1 MGKINTNNYPNRPVS
16 DYQDDDMFILQDNGG
31 ETYTT
36 NIGDIKDL
44 IGEECYSEDEIDTML
59 ALKVDKNGTDRLM
72 TAAEGTKLAGIA
84 AGAQVNVLEGV
95 VVDSIVQPISGK
107 KAFIDLSGK
116 TNLRVIAFPFHDPEP
131 DEPQITFL
139 KGAYVT
145 YNGKLYEVT
154 QEHQGTWNPSHVRE
168 IDVAEMYVRAG
179 NGGYNNG
186 DCATCEGYFTKASG
200 NYSHA
205 EGRETQAVGE
215 CTHAEGRGTIANS
228 VYQHVEGKYN
238 VADNESKYIHIIGN
252 GIDANN
258 RNNAFAIDWEG
269 NAEVSGRVS
278 TRGMTTEDDIECGGI
293 LKVDG
298 ADYAENFIPS
308 EGCPFGRFVTLDG
321 EKIRL
326 AQPHDGYV
334 LGVTSPHPAIM
345 GDQECEG
352 IPVGLLGKLWV
363 EHDGT
368 LNVNGYAVAGDNG
381 VATAYIGAQLLDRPT
396 PTLYRVMAIDGN
408 MAKILFR

>member
-36 NIGDIKDL
+36 NIGDIKEL
-44 IGEECYSEDEIDTML
+44 IGEETAPEL

-95 VVDSIVQPISGK
+95 QVNGSDLPITNKKVNVDISGK
-107 KAFIDLSGK
+107 TDLS
-116 TNLRVIAFPFHDPEP
+116 VIAY
-131 DEPQITFL
+131 TFNSEMGYF

-145 YNGKLYEVT
+145 YNGKLYEFI
-154 QEHQGTWNPSHVRE
+154 QEHTGAWNPSHVRE
-168 IDVAEMYVRAG
+168 IRASGQYVRTG

-186 DCATCEGYFTKASG
+186 DRATCEGYMTKASG

-205 EGRETQAVGE
+205 EGRETQAVGD
-215 CTHAEGRGTIANS
+215 CTHAEGRETIANGI
-228 VYQHVEGKYN
+228 YQHVEGKYN
-238 VADNESKYIHIIGN
+238 VVDDANKYIHIIGN
-252 GIDANN
+252 GIDADN
-258 RNNAFAIDWEG
+258 RRNAFTIDWEG
-269 NAEVSGRVS
+269 NIEASGGVSA
-278 TRGMTTEDDIECGGI
+278 RGVTTEDDIECGGV
-293 LKVDG
+293 LKADG
-298 ADYAENFIPS
+298 ADYAENFMPS
-308 EGCPFGRFVTLDG
+308 EECPFGRFVTLDG

-368 LNVNGYAVAGDNG
+368 LNVNGYAIAGDNG
-381 VATAYIGAQLLDRPT
+381 IATAYIGVQLLDRPT
-396 PTLYRVMAIDGN
+396 PTIYRVMAIDGN